1 MSRGYK
7 NLLLKELRD
16 QQVRYAPR
24 EKKLEQLE
32 RAERLFFEIDT
43 SRQYSYKYVCFRI
56 TDYKPEM
63 HASQIISGE
72 DAKHDISL
80 FVEDMSNSIVLP
92 IESTEETVWTIEQ
105 LSERFHVS
113 TKTISRWRKLGLLGR
128 RFLTDGKKRIGFLN
142 TSVELFIQSDPER
155 IKRGEQFSQLTEK
168 ERKAIILRAREL
180 SNTGGSPTEIA
191 KRLSEHTGRSVE
203 TIRYT
208 LKAFDESNTETALFP
223 NRNSPLRDEIKRRI
237 YQDFRRDEKIEDLA
251 EKYNRT
257 KGSIYRIIGQF
268 RARRIMELPLD
279 YIDSPDFAK
288 AKIAR
293 KESAY
298 LKSITRSPGKKT
310 AARRRNAKNVGESN
324 PQAGF
329 SPETVDSNVF
339 QETVE
344 TPSSDSLPPYLA
356 KLYEVPLLTAEQE
369 THLFRKMNYL
379 KYKASLLRK
388 RLSEEKPKARL
399 MSQIETLY
407 DLAVATKNEIIS
419 ANLRLVVSIAKKHVG
434 PFVNFFELVSD
445 GNLSLIKAVEKFDYM
460 RGNKFSTY
468 ATWAV
473 MRNFARTIPD
483 EKKYRDR
490 FHPSENEIF
499 ESTEDFRSLGGLEEK
514 IQSERV
520 HLVDR
525 LLEELSDREQEIIMS
540 RYGLGNEQSPRTLRQ
555 IGAEMDVTKERVRQ
569 IEIRALAKLRKVAQ
583 EEHLEIP
590 EG

>member
-63 HASQIISGE
+63 HANQIISGE

-128 RFLTDGKKRIGFLN
+128 RFLADGKKRIGFLN

-208 LKAFDESNTETALFP
+208 LKAFDESNTEEALFP

-251 EKYNRT
+251 EKYSRT

-279 YIDSPDFAK
+279 YIDSPDFPK

-298 LKSITRSPGKKT
+298 LKSISRSPRKKIV
-310 AARRRNAKNVGESN
+310 RRRNSKNSGEPGS
-324 PQAGF
+324 PTEVF
-329 SPETVDSNVF
+329 PETVDSNVF
-339 QETVE
+339 QETFE
-344 TPSSDSLPPYLA
+344 MPSPNSLPPYLA

-379 KYKASLLRK
+379 KYKASQLRK

-407 DLAVATKNEIIS
+407 DQAIATKNEIIS

-445 GNLSLIKAVEKFDYM
+445 GNLSLIKAVEKFDYT

-499 ESTEDFRSLGGLEEK
+499 EATEDFRSCGDLEEK

-520 HLVDR
+520 HLVDQ

-540 RYGLGNEQSPRTLRQ
+540 RFGLGHDQAPRTLRQ

-583 EEHLEIP
+583 EECLEIP
-590 EG
+590 GE